1 MHEQLKEEIKKL
13 QNEWLQLIK
22 DYIGQ
27 FNDDG
32 TMRKII
38 NCNIIIK
45 YNSLYTSSQK
55 ILRQILPERLNDF
68 EILYKNKNRKD
79 VILYSN
85 FDIFLGLQCEFSHL
99 DANRCIIKTQN
110 LMVEQYAI
118 LSSVLDII
126 DNKIFNIKGEIEYNT
141 FMNELEA
148 ASHLLKNNFVRAAGA
163 LAGVSLEN
171 HLKIVCQNHPEI
183 TVNQKDTLSVYNE
196 KLKKAEIIEESIWRK
211 IQYLSDIR
219 NKCDHS
225 KKTEPQKDEVQELID
240 GTKKIISTVN

>member
-13 QNEWLQLIK
+13 QKKWLQLIK
-22 DYIGQ
+22 DFDNQY
-27 FNDDG
+27 
-32 TMRKII
+32 KIDSMGEI
-38 NCNIIIK
+38 NINYSIFID
-45 YNSLYTSSQK
+45 YNSLYTLSQK
-55 ILRQILPERLNDF
+55 ILKQILPERLSDF
-68 EILYKNKNRKD
+68 ENLYKNKNRKD
-79 VILYSN
+79 TITSSN
-85 FDIFLGLQCEFSHL
+85 FDISLGLRGEFGL
-99 DANRCIIKTQN
+99 LNKNNCIIRTRN
-110 LMVEQYAI
+110 LIIEQISI
-118 LSSVLDII
+118 LSSVLDVI

-141 FMNELEA
+141 FMHELEA

-211 IQYLSDIR
+211 ILYLSDIR

-225 KKTEPQKDEVQELID
+225 KKTEPRKDEVQELID